1 MNNNYFANLISNMGS
16 SHSALIEKGLIPET
30 ELVHLYEDGDT
41 MELEIA
47 PGVELV
53 FYSETQRFEMITLS
67 FKRSSNNVTADF
79 KASLPKPLERIENQ
93 TEVHKELGAPM
104 FTKSQLDL
112 FPTELYGWDVY
123 QLDSSLHPEGI
134 LDIQYNKE
142 MQISNIHISL
152 MNKNV

>member
-16 SHSALIEKGLIPET
+16 SHSALIEKGLIPDT
-30 ELVHLYEDGDT
+30 ELVHLYEDDDT
-41 MELEIA
+41 LELEIA

-67 FKRSSNNVTADF
+67 FTRISKNVTDDF
-79 KASLPKPLERIENQ
+79 KAFLPKPLNRVESQ

-123 QLDSSLHPEGI
+123 QLDSCLHPEAM

-142 MQISNIHISL
+142 MLISNILISL
-152 MNKNV
+152 MDKSV

>member
-1 MNNNYFANLISNMGS
+1 MNNNYFADIISNMGS
-16 SHSALIEKGLIPET
+16 FHSTLVEKGLIPDT
-30 ELVHLYEDGDT
+30 DLVQLYEDEDT
-41 MELEIA
+41 LELEIA

-79 KASLPKPLERIENQ
+79 KASLPKPLDRVENKS
-93 TEVHKELGAPM
+93 EVHKELGAPM

>member
-1 MNNNYFANLISNMGS
+1 MNNNDFANLISNLGS
-16 SHSALIEKGLIPET
+16 SHSTLIEKGLIPDK
-30 ELVHLYEDGDT
+30 ELVHLYEDEDT
-41 MELEIA
+41 LELEIA

-67 FKRSSNNVTADF
+67 FKRAFNNVEYSF
-79 KASLPKPLERIENQ
+79 KAILPKPLDSVETQ
-93 TEVHKELGAPM
+93 TEVHEQLGAPM

-123 QLDSSLHPEGI
+123 QLDSTLHPEAI

-142 MQISNIHISL
+142 MLISNIHISL
-152 MNKNV
+152 MDKSV

>member
-1 MNNNYFANLISNMGS
+1 MNNNYFANMISNMGS
-16 SHSALIEKGLIPET
+16 SHNTLIEKGLIPDT
-30 ELVHLYEDGDT
+30 DLLHLYDDEDT

-53 FYSETQRFEMITLS
+53 FYSETKRFEMITLS
-67 FKRSSNNVTADF
+67 FKRASNNVTSDF
-79 KASLPKPLERIENQ
+79 KAILPKPLDSLENQ
-93 TEVHKELGAPM
+93 SDAHKELGVPM

-123 QLDSSLHPEGI
+123 QLDPSLHPEAL

-142 MQISNIHISL
+142 MEISNILISL
-152 MNKNV
+152 MDKSV

>member
-1 MNNNYFANLISNMGS
+1 MNNNDFANLISNMGS
-16 SHSALIEKGLIPET
+16 SHSVLIEKGLIPDT
-30 ELVHLYEDGDT
+30 ELVHLYEDEDT

-53 FYSETQRFEMITLS
+53 FYSETKRFEMITLS
-67 FKRSSNNVTADF
+67 FKRAFNNVTADF
-79 KASLPKPLERIENQ
+79 KAILPKPLHSVENQ
-93 TEVHKELGAPM
+93 NEVYKELGNPM

-123 QLDSSLHPEGI
+123 QLDSRLHPEAL

-142 MQISNIHISL
+142 MQISNILISL
-152 MNKNV
+152 MDKNV

>member
-1 MNNNYFANLISNMGS
+1 MNNNYFANIISNMGS
-16 SHSALIEKGLIPET
+16 SHSTLIEKGLIPDT
-30 ELVHLYEDGDT
+30 ELVHLYEDEDT

-53 FYSETQRFEMITLS
+53 FYSETKRFEMITLS
-67 FKRSSNNVTADF
+67 FKRAFNNVTPDF
-79 KASLPKPLERIENQ
+79 RAILPKPLDSVENLNDA
-93 TEVHKELGAPM
+93 HKELGAPM

-123 QLDSSLHPEGI
+123 QLDPGLHPEAL

-142 MQISNIHISL
+142 MEISNILISL
-152 MNKNV
+152 MDKSV

>member
-1 MNNNYFANLISNMGS
+1 MNNNYFANIISNMGS
-16 SHSALIEKGLIPET
+16 SHSTLIEKGLIPAT
-30 ELVHLYEDGDT
+30 ELVHLYKDEDT

-67 FKRSSNNVTADF
+67 FKRAFNNVTSEF
-79 KASLPKPLERIENQ
+79 KAILPKPLDSIENQ
-93 TEVHKELGAPM
+93 NEVHKELGIPM

-123 QLDSSLHPEGI
+123 QLDSTLHPEAL

-142 MQISNIHISL
+142 MSISNILISL
-152 MNKNV
+152 MDKSI